1 VYSVLP
7 SFVLGFHGCDASI
20 AEEVLSGNSSLR
32 KSTNQWDWLGHGV
45 YFWENSPERA
55 LHYACELRD
64 NPVRSNSAV
73 ETPAV
78 IGAVIDLGYCLNL
91 LDQKSIRLVA
101 KANELYMNACQAD
114 GVAMLEN
121 RDSGS
126 STDLLLRYRD
136 CAVIEMLHAARDQA
150 EATNFDSVRGMFSEG
165 EPLYPH
171 AGFLRE
177 ESSPDLYQEPQLHQG
192 LLPPPQARPLLA
204 HAIAPHPIA
213 IDAPPACGTVLPAN
227 PPSLCSS
234 EHAQFWRV
242 FVFQG

>member
-91 LDQKSIRLVA
+91 LDEKSIRLVA
-101 KANELYMNACQAD
+101 EANGLYVNACQVD
-114 GVAMLEN
+114 SVEPLEN

-171 AGFLRE
+171 AGFRAKNHLQICIRN
-177 ESSPDLYQEPQLHQG
+177 PNCIKGYF
-192 LLPPPQARPLLA
+192 RPLK
-204 HAIAPHPIA
+204 P
-213 IDAPPACGTVLPAN
+213 D
-227 PPSLCSS
+227 PS
-234 EHAQFWRV
+234 WPMP
-242 FVFQG
+242 